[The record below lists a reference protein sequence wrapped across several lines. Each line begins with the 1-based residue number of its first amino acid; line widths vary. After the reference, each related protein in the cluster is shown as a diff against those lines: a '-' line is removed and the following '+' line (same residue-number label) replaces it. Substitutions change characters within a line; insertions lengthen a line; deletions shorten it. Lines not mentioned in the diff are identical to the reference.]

1 MAKQAKKGLPKEF
14 WKNGMEAWLIC
25 TCSLPILWTFQ
36 YGHWQILLFKPVW
49 FGFQINELPFIVIL
63 SLVGLALAILPVF
76 TGKKHGN
83 SFLSVYLP
91 LLVSAVA
98 FGVCFIFVLQARSY
112 LIGTLWATQLDA
124 SNPDAVAAMNTGA
137 PSFIMFVVSMV
148 IITVSSFFSFTKG
161 EKVEEK

>member
-1 MAKQAKKGLPKEF
+1 MLKKISNFLNLAVGGYIALF
-14 WKNGMEAWLIC
+14 GALIGIVAM
-25 TCSLPILWTFQ
+25 ILS
-36 YGHWQILLFKPVW
+36 IVSSNCL
-49 FGFQINELPFIVIL
+49 GFQINELPFIVIL
-63 SLVGLALAILPVF
+63 SLVGLALAILPIF

-98 FGVCFIFVLQARSY
+98 FGVCFVFVLQARSY

>member
-1 MAKQAKKGLPKEF
+1 MFKKLNLATGGIIAVLGALIGLVAMILSIISSNCVGFEIS
-14 WKNGMEAWLIC
+14 E
-25 TCSLPILWTFQ
+25 LPIVIVLS
-36 YGHWQILLFKPVW
+36 IV
-49 FGFQINELPFIVIL
+49 GFVLII
-63 SLVGLALAILPVF
+63 LAIF
-76 TGKKHGN
+76 MGKKHRN

-91 LLVSAVA
+91 LLISAIC

-148 IITVSSFFSFTKG
+148 IIAVSSFFDFTKG
-161 EKVEEK
+161 KKEETISE